1 MSGKWRP
8 EEEHLLRIL
17 ISTNTHAEIFE
28 EFNRRYNKSLPGF
41 HTERSYDA
49 IRRKCSRDNITEE
62 TIGENDQNIYDERWE
77 RIKKMNA
84 EYMMDAEV
92 ISTGLV
98 NNATRKILSFSDIH
112 FPFALYD
119 ELQEAIEKHS
129 DAEICVLN
137 GDILDGYVFSTY
149 GTAKRIAAL
158 KEYIAAFELVRQC
171 SETFEKVLIIS
182 GNHDRRPAKA
192 LARADFRKDASQVL
206 RPDLLARMANG
217 EMLDEWGELTEKLE
231 FDNVVYQKY
240 DSWYARVGKTIF
252 CHPDAYQ
259 GGQPGATVMKLNKY
273 FKDRIGG
280 EYFDSVVVG
289 HTHRIYKGIFMNK
302 LLIEQGAMCSRQPY
316 QHKSDLRFPHAM
328 NGYAVIYQDDE
339 GNTCFNKSHVVY
351 LGSQLPPKKEI
362 LWHS

>member
-1 MSGKWRP
+1 MSSKWQP
-8 EEEHLLRIL
+8 EEEHILRVL
-17 ISTNTHAEIFE
+17 IPTNNHTKIAE
-28 EFNRRYNKSLPGF
+28 EFKRRYDLSLPGF
-41 HTERSYDA
+41 HKFRSYDA
-49 IRRKCSRDNITEE
+49 IRRKCSRDDITEE
-62 TIGENDQNIYDERWE
+62 NGASYDKDKYDDRWE
-77 RIKKMNA
+77 YIKKMNE
-84 EYMMDAEV
+84 EYRMDAEV
-92 ISTGLV
+92 ITTGLV
-98 NNATRKILSFSDIH
+98 ENATRKILSLSDIH

-137 GDILDGYVFSTY
+137 GDIIDGYIFSTY

-158 KEYIAAFELVRQC
+158 KEYMAAFELVKQC
-171 SETFEKVLIIS
+171 SETFKQVVIVS

-192 LARADFRKDASQVL
+192 LARADFTKDASQVL

-217 EMLDEWGELTEKLE
+217 EMLDEWGDLIEKLE

-240 DSWYARVGKTIF
+240 DSWYVRVGKTIF

-259 GGQPGATVMKLNKY
+259 GGNPGATVMKLNTY
-273 FKDRIGG
+273 FKNRIGG

-289 HTHRIYKGIFMNK
+289 HTHRIYKGVLMNK
-302 LLIEQGAMCSRQPY
+302 LLIEQGAMCARQPY

-328 NGYAVIYQDDE
+328 NGYAVIYQDDN

-362 LWHS
+362 LCL